1 MTGSQRQ
8 EAGEVRVRFP
18 PSPTGYLHI
27 GSARTALYNW
37 LFARKHGGKLVF
49 RLEDTDVER
58 STEEAAQ
65 AIVEGLKWLGIDWDE
80 GPYLQSDF
88 ADEHRAAAQS
98 LLEQG
103 KAYRC
108 FCTKEEL
115 KAKREQAEREKREYG
130 YDRTCRSI
138 PKEEADRR
146 AAAGEPFV
154 IRFKV
159 PDSDEPVVFEDKVYG
174 RIVTPR
180 RELDDFVIVR
190 SNGVPLYILSN
201 VVDDHR
207 DMITHVIRG
216 ADHITNTP
224 KQVLLYQA
232 FGWDVPV
239 FAHMSLTLDAQKA
252 KISKRRHGE
261 MATVAWYRDNG
272 FLPWAFCNFLVLLG
286 WNPGDDR
293 EFFATPEELIQAFG
307 LEGLSKTNA
316 VFNYRKGDPKFIT
329 DPKAIH
335 LNSLHLRSM
344 PLSDL
349 LPYVK
354 AELEK
359 AGLWLAA
366 FEAERKEWFENMVEL
381 LRGRYNLTTD
391 FATLGR
397 PYFTDE
403 YEIEDKARRKGLEKD
418 PRVKDVLPV
427 VADRLERLEPFDE
440 PSVESLLR
448 GLAEELGVKVGLITN
463 AVRAAVTGQSVG
475 PGIFE
480 LLPAMGRDMVVSRI
494 RRVASTL

>member
-1 MTGSQRQ
+1 MEEIRL
-8 EAGEVRVRFP
+8 RFP

-49 RLEDTDVER
+49 RIEDTDMER
-58 STEEAAQ
+58 STEEAAK
-65 AIVEGLKWLGIDWDE
+65 AIIEGLKWLGITWDL
-80 GPYLQSDF
+80 GPYYQSDF
-88 ADEHRAAAQS
+88 AQEHREAAER

-115 KAKREQAEREKREYG
+115 EEKRKAAQKEKREYG

-138 PKEEADRR
+138 PKEESDRR
-146 AAAGEPFV
+146 ASNNEPFV

-174 RIVTPR
+174 RIVTNR
-180 RELDDFVIVR
+180 KEIDDFVIVR
-190 SNGVPLYILSN
+190 SNKVPLYILSN

-207 DMITHVIRG
+207 DRVTHIIRG

-232 FGWDVPV
+232 FGWPTPV
-239 FAHMSLTLDAQKA
+239 FAHMSLTLDSQKA

-261 MATVAWYRDNG
+261 MATVAWYKEHG
-272 FLPWAFCNFLVLLG
+272 FLPWAFCNFLALLG
-286 WNPGDDR
+286 WNAGDDR
-293 EFFATPEELIQAFG
+293 EYFPTSDELVEAFS

-335 LNSLHLRSM
+335 INSLHLRSM
-344 PLSDL
+344 AIESL

-354 AELEK
+354 SELEK
-359 AGLWLAA
+359 AGLWKDNYDSD
-366 FEAERKEWFENMVEL
+366 EREWFVEMVDL
-381 LRGRYNLTTD
+381 LRARYNLTTD

-397 PYFTDE
+397 PYFTED
-403 YEIEDKARRKGLEKD
+403 YEIEEKAMKKGLKKD
-418 PRVKDVLPV
+418 PGIKEYLPV
-427 VADRLERLEPFDE
+427 IANKLEALDPFDKDAIE
-440 PSVESLLR
+440 MCLR
-448 GLAEELGVKVGLITN
+448 ELAENYGVKVGILTN
-463 AVRAAVTGQSVG
+463 AVRAAVTGQNVG
-475 PGIFE
+475 PGLFE
-480 LLPAMGRDMVVSRI
+480 LLPVMGRGRVVARI
-494 RRVASTL
+494 RRIASSLG